1 MKIAPRVEV
10 YYQPVGASEFTKPG
24 WYWIAYSNPKKEL
37 RYEGG
42 PFATRLEAEL
52 DLAEYLRK

>member
-1 MKIAPRVEV
+1 MTEANGRIDIFYRHAE
-10 YYQPVGASEFTKPG
+10 EFIRAG
-24 WYWIAYSNPKKEL
+24 WYWIAYSNPKMEL

-42 PFATRLEAEL
+42 PFATKLEAEL